1 MELFSRFVA
10 VLMIVIIS
18 PVMLAIGLA
27 SLIFQGFPI
36 LYKQERIGF
45 KFKSFSL
52 FKFRTMKRND
62 GKELITNPNDNRI
75 TFWGKILRRFKLDEL
90 PQLVNI
96 VKGEMRFIG
105 PRPEVRQYTENN
117 NFSFLERIKPGLTD
131 FSSIL
136 FRNESKILSRAGGVN
151 TYPQLLELKIE
162 LGHLYAKHKSF
173 WLDLK
178 LVVLTLISII
188 LPKTAINLVKK
199 HFINKYNPALIPAIE
214 KWV

>member
-1 MELFSRFVA
+1 
-10 VLMIVIIS
+10 MIVIIS

>member
-1 MELFSRFVA
+1 
-10 VLMIVIIS
+10 MIVIIS
-18 PVMLAIGLA
+18 PVMFAIGLT

-36 LYKQERIGF
+36 LYKQERVGF

-90 PQLVNI
+90 PQLMNI

-105 PRPEVRQYTENN
+105 PRPEVKEYVNEND
-117 NFSFLERIKPGLTD
+117 FLFLNKIKPGLTD

-136 FRNESKILSRAGGVN
+136 LRDEELILEKAGGVEA
-151 TYPQLLELKIE
+151 YSDLLKLKVE
-162 LGHLYAKHKSF
+162 LGQLYAQHKRF
-173 WLDLK
+173 WLDLQ
-178 LVVLTLISII
+178 LVVLTMVSIVF
-188 LPKTAINLVKK
+188 PQTAIHWVKK
-199 HFINKYNPALIPAIE
+199 YYIEKYNPELIPEID
-214 KWV
+214 KWIA